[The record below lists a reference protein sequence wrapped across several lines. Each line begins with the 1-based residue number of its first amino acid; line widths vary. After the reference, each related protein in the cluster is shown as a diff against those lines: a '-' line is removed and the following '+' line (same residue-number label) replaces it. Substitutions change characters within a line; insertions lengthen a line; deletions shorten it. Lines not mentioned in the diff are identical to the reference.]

1 MARPKKADEQKQLA
15 PAGPPA
21 APSIPNMANMN
32 LVNHQNK
39 VIDVDNFIR
48 VRDSVCNLSNYPLRP
63 PSAQPTKSHI
73 ATPSIQTSSFHPG
86 LANCSIEHGA
96 V

>member
-21 APSIPNMANMN
+21 APSIPNIANMN

-48 VRDSVCNLSNYPLRP
+48 VRDSVCTLSNYPLWH
-63 PSAQPTKSHI
+63 PSAEPTK
-73 ATPSIQTSSFHPG
+73 ATLLHPASK
-86 LANCSIEHGA
+86 LPASTQA
-96 V
+96 

>member
-21 APSIPNMANMN
+21 APSMPQIANMAM
-32 LVNHQNK
+32 VNHQNK

-48 VRDSVCNLSNYPLRP
+48 VRDSVCAISKDPP
-63 PSAQPTKSHI
+63 PS
-73 ATPSIQTSSFHPG
+73 FHHP
-86 LANCSIEHGA
+86 
-96 V
+96 